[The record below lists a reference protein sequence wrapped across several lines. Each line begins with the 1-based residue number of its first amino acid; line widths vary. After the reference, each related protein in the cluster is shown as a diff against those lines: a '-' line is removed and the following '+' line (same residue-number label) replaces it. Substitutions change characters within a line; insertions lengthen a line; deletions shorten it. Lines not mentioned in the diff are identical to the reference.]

1 LIRGKLIKT
10 MIRSLESQLQLNIK
24 MCLPIN
30 KNIHLSSFDSSNIK
44 NQIATYAKQG
54 SWRLMGVMAQF

>member
-1 LIRGKLIKT
+1 MLKT

-24 MCLPIN
+24 MCLPIK
-30 KNIHLSSFDSSNIK
+30 KNIHLNSFDCSNIK

-54 SWRLMGVMAQF
+54 S